1 MSGERARKMKA
12 LTILQRGLLAL
23 GLILLAIFAGVLIY
37 RQASSSV
44 ALKEFDEA
52 PAVVANETAQTPARL
67 QFEEL
72 VNFDLWSEKRVRAY
86 RASLSA
92 MKNSPIAVIRI
103 EKANIRVPVYEGT
116 DELAL
121 NRGVGWIDGTAR
133 PGEEGNIGLAGHRDG
148 FFRKLKDLSAGD
160 EIELSTIGNTAVYT
174 VDEIK
179 IVTPDDVSVLQ
190 PRARPSLTLV
200 TCYPFYFIG
209 DAPQRYILHG
219 SLKERIA
226 KSLTRR

>member
-1 MSGERARKMKA
+1 MKA
-12 LTILQRGLLAL
+12 LTILERSLLAL
-23 GLILLAIFAGVLIY
+23 GLILLAVFAGVLIY
-37 RQASSSV
+37 RQASSRV
-44 ALKEFDEA
+44 ALNEFDEA
-52 PAVVANETAQTPARL
+52 PAVAANETAQPPKQL
-67 QFEEL
+67 LFEEL

-86 RASLSA
+86 RESLST
-92 MKNSPIAVIRI
+92 MKNSPIAVVRI

-121 NRGVGWIDGTAR
+121 NRGLGWIEGTAR
-133 PGEEGNIGLAGHRDG
+133 PGEGGNIGIAGHRDG
-148 FFRKLKDLSAGD
+148 FFRKLKDLSSGD

-179 IVTPDDVSVLQ
+179 IVTPNDVSVLR
-190 PRARPSLTLV
+190 PRAAPSLTLV

-226 KSLTRR
+226 RSLTRR